1 MEIIDLL
8 SGFDLDHLKD
18 KDLQNLAKGLAVTFI
33 EKPLNTFDGTVPDE
47 SSESQ
52 MMTAV
57 SAAFIKYMKK
67 ALEGGVF
74 DKISM
79 VASVT
84 KNIAAGKSLRDCS
97 DTPLDPSGFVKL
109 VEAKHLHALS
119 ENDYHEIAQ
128 SQEARGVALGKDVKF
143 FERIKNA
150 AKIILPLVLTSLSRI
165 DQISNSMQLRS
176 FGKHKKRSW
185 YMKKKMETAD
195 YAVIA
200 LCILIFVVGLYITN
214 LGGNNLYNPFVR

>member
-119 ENDYHEIAQ
+119 ENDYHEI
-128 SQEARGVALGKDVKF
+128 SM
-143 FERIKNA
+143 
-150 AKIILPLVLTSLSRI
+150 SLSHLLLDEGPLSMMKEHHIRLEAHSLKTVTVSAADRI
-165 DQISNSMQLRS
+165 YTGL
-176 FGKHKKRSW
+176 
-185 YMKKKMETAD
+185 KM
-195 YAVIA
+195 A
-200 LCILIFVVGLYITN
+200 LAEKDSLIQAAEESKQ
-214 LGGNNLYNPFVR
+214 RHSS